1 MLLATNTADLQEAS
15 APIEPVITAKKLSKA
30 FQIYANPRD
39 VLYELVTRRSRAREH
54 WALSDVS
61 FDIYPGEVIGI
72 IGANGAG
79 KSTLLKILAG
89 TLTPTSGMAR
99 VNGRMSAILE
109 LGTGFHPEFSGRENI
124 ITGGMCLGMSREE
137 IEEKIPEI
145 IEFAELGHVI
155 DYPFKTYS
163 SGMQSR
169 LTFSTAIHVDPDIL
183 IIDEALAAGDAY
195 FAAKSSRRIQKICE
209 SGATVIFVSHGSA
222 QVAQLCDRA
231 IWLDG
236 GRVREIGPA
245 REVTRNYDYEVH
257 MRISGEQGR
266 LVEVASNELRAD
278 NEAAVVNYA
287 ASAGTGRRADE
298 AAKVAAFRRGPI
310 VIDRVSFRGADG
322 NERYA
327 FRTWEDIVL
336 DVEYHCEGEVPEG
349 TLGMAVGIERAKDLV
364 LVSQIGTCN
373 LSGNEALSF
382 DQDYNAAPFRKRAG
396 QKGRISLT
404 LPQNQLLAGD
414 YILSVGLL
422 ENVPYNVEFYE
433 YHHRV
438 YKVRILQTGYPSE
451 ALFFPIAKWEHQ
463 TDDSSSDS
471 ENRDV

>member
-1 MLLATNTADLQEAS
+1 MNLAINTADLQTVP
-15 APIEPVITAKKLSKA
+15 APREPVITVKNLSKA
-30 FQIYANPRD
+30 YQIYANPRD
-39 VLYELVTRRSRAREH
+39 VIYELIARKPRSREH

-89 TLTPTSGMAR
+89 TLTPTTGTAQ

-109 LGTGFHPEFSGRENI
+109 LGTGFHPDFSGRENI

-137 IEEKIPEI
+137 IEAKIPEI
-145 IEFAELGHVI
+145 IAFAELGHVI

-169 LTFSTAIHVDPDIL
+169 LTFATAIHVNPDIL

-195 FAAKSSRRIQKICE
+195 FAAKSFRRIQEICD

-236 GRVREIGPA
+236 GGVREIGPA

-257 MRISGEQGR
+257 MRISGEQGK

-278 NEAAVVNYA
+278 NQAA
-287 ASAGTGRRADE
+287 AGSQVT
-298 AAKVAAFRRGPI
+298 AFRRGPI
-310 VIDRVSFRGADG
+310 VIDRISLRDADG
-322 NERYA
+322 SERYA
-327 FRTWEDIVL
+327 FRTWEDIVI
-336 DVEYHCEGEVPEG
+336 DVEYHCEGEIPEG

-364 LVSQIGTCN
+364 LVSQVSTCN

-382 DQDYNAAPFRKRAG
+382 DLAYDEAPFRRRAG
-396 QKGRISLT
+396 REGRVSLT
-404 LPQNQLLAGD
+404 LTANQLLAGD
-414 YILSVGLL
+414 YILSIGLL
-422 ENVPYNVEFYE
+422 ENIPYNVEFYE

-438 YKVRILQTGYPSE
+438 YKMRIVQTGYPSE
-451 ALFFPIAKWEHQ
+451 ALFFPIVKWEHLTAEPPQ
-463 TDDSSSDS
+463 GGEDQ
-471 ENRDV
+471 NG